1 MTVTTVDGSLIDM
14 TRTVLRKLSELPPLK
29 QEIALSTVN
38 SYIDGIGTGER
49 LSTYTADD
57 LPVPQPTTT

>member
-1 MTVTTVDGSLIDM
+1 MTVTTIDGNLIDM

-29 QEIALSTVN
+29 QEMALATVN

-49 LSTYTADD
+49 LSMYAVDGV
-57 LPVPQPTTT
+57 PAPQPTTT

>member
-1 MTVTTVDGSLIDM
+1 MTTTATNERLVNM

-29 QEIALSTVN
+29 QEMALVAAD

-49 LSTYTADD
+49 LSTYAVDD
-57 LPVPQPTTT
+57 LPAPQPTTT

>member
-1 MTVTTVDGSLIDM
+1 MTTTATNERLVNM

-29 QEIALSTVN
+29 QEIALVATD

-49 LSTYTADD
+49 LSAFAHDD
-57 LPVPQPTTT
+57 LPAPQPTTT